1 MIKKDEL
8 WLFLMKLF
16 STTCHQKA
24 NRSFFFNNYQ
34 FPICARCTGLLI
46 GYIFAIIALFFN
58 LKFPIFLSLF
68 FMIIMFIDWFIQHKK
83 ILYSTNIRRLLTGI
97 FCGFGIIN
105 ILETTFNKIL
115 VLIK

>member
-1 MIKKDEL
+1 MIKKDEI

-34 FPICARCTGLLI
+34 FPICARCTGLVI
-46 GYIFAIIALFFN
+46 GYILGIISILFSF
-58 LKFPIFLSLF
+58 KISIYLSLF
-68 FMIIMFIDWFIQHKK
+68 FIVIMFIDWFIQYKK
-83 ILYSTNIRRLLTGI
+83 ILSSTNIRRLLTGI

-105 ILETTFNKIL
+105 LLAIISTKIL
-115 VLIK
+115 ILL

>member
-1 MIKKDEL
+1 MIKKDEI

-46 GYIFAIIALFFN
+46 GYIFGIIFILFNFKISIN
-58 LKFPIFLSLF
+58 LSLF
-68 FMIIMFIDWFIQHKK
+68 FMVIMFIDWFIQHKK
-83 ILYSTNIRRLLTGI
+83 ILYSTNIRRLLTGL

-105 ILETTFNKIL
+105 ILAIIFTEIL
-115 VLIK
+115 MLF

>member
-1 MIKKDEL
+1 MIKKDEI

-46 GYIFAIIALFFN
+46 GYILGIISILFNFKISIN
-58 LKFPIFLSLF
+58 LSLF
-68 FMIIMFIDWFIQHKK
+68 FMVIMFIDWFIQHKQ
-83 ILYSTNIRRLLTGI
+83 ILYSTNIRRLLTGL

-105 ILETTFNKIL
+105 ILAIIFTKIL
-115 VLIK
+115 MLF

>member
-34 FPICARCTGLLI
+34 CPICARCTGLLI
-46 GYIFAIIALFFN
+46 GYILGIVALFFN
-58 LKFPIFLSLF
+58 SKISIVLSLF
-68 FMIIMFIDWFIQHKK
+68 LIGIMFIDWFIQHKK
-83 ILYSTNIRRLLTGI
+83 ILYSTNIRRLLTGTL
-97 FCGFGIIN
+97 CGFGIIN
-105 ILETTFNKIL
+105 ILSIIFTKIL
-115 VLIK
+115 MLF

>member
-46 GYIFAIIALFFN
+46 GYILGVTSLLFNFK
-58 LKFPIFLSLF
+58 LSILISSIF
-68 FMIIMFIDWFIQHKK
+68 IVIMFIDWFIQHKE
-83 ILYSTNIRRLLTGI
+83 ILYSTNKRRLLTGTL
-97 FCGFGIIN
+97 CGFGIIN
-105 ILETTFNKIL
+105 ILSYSFTKFLIL
-115 VLIK
+115 I